1 MMIVL
6 VTGVSAAGKSTLA
19 RRLAAHGQPAVSLDG
34 HPGLCDWVD
43 EHGTPVPWPTDPDRS
58 WLARHRWVWHAD
70 VLDRLIAAAVAEA
83 GEAAALFLCGRA
95 DNAYELRDRFDAVV
109 VLTIDRAVAA
119 RRLDA
124 AERGNPF
131 GRMGDSRAAILDGL
145 DAYQRALTGWAD
157 AVVDGRPPV
166 AEVADE
172 LLTAA
177 AMLALRHT
185 FP

>member
-19 RRLAAHGQPAVSLDG
+19 RHLAAHGQPAVSLDG

-43 EHGTPVPWPTDPDRS
+43 AAGEPVPWPQDPDRA

-70 VLDRLIAAAVAEA
+70 VLDRLIFASSAAA

-109 VLTIDRAVAA
+109 ALTITHEVAA
-119 RRLDA
+119 QRLDEGA
-124 AERGNPF
+124 RGNPF
-131 GRMGDSRAAILDGL
+131 GRMGDSRAAILDAL
-145 DAYQRALTGWAD
+145 DADQHALTGWAD
-157 AVVDGRPPV
+157 AVVDARPPLP
-166 AEVADE
+166 EVADE

-177 AMLALRHT
+177 AMLALRRA